1 MGAWRGIGTA
11 VVLAVL
17 LRATVA
23 AAGTLVEPIAR
34 LFLEGGWD
42 SNALYDGQ
50 SADTIGRFSPEV
62 GLRLHAPLWDLKTT
76 YGGELVYFERLASG
90 GIWNHRAGVSLDSRP
105 TRLTIF
111 TGNLRLS
118 QAFDPAG
125 LAQAGVFRT
134 GRQRALVV
142 NGRARFDFLADPLV
156 DTAATM
162 NERSVLF
169 QDGTGGAMHAPGV
182 ETLWRFGR
190 RLALGAAYGFGLFQ
204 SFEHAPT
211 PDALAYSHAV
221 RLRARWRAERH
232 VTVDASAGPALWLP
246 AGSRSIVPE
255 ALVEVLI
262 ATRGL
267 DLRFD
272 AAHGL
277 GIGATARPGL
287 VDYAEIGAERRW
299 ARRWFAR
306 GDGGLWRSG
315 TVPSGRDAVTGYM
328 LAGEAGAILGG
339 NLRLSITGAQYGRTD
354 DLAAA
359 EFRRTTV
366 GLRVGWELPGR

>member
-1 MGAWRGIGTA
+1 MGAWRGIGMA
-11 VVLAVL
+11 VVWAAL
-17 LRATVA
+17 LRATPA
-23 AAGTLVEPIAR
+23 AAGTRVEPIAR
-34 LFLEGGWD
+34 LSLEGGWD
-42 SNALYDGQ
+42 SNAMYDGR
-50 SADTIGRFSPEV
+50 SADTTGRISPEA
-62 GLRLHAPLWDLKTT
+62 GLRLHAPLWDLKAT
-76 YGGELVYFERLASG
+76 YGGELVYFERLAPG
-90 GIWNHRAGVSLDSRP
+90 GIWNHRGGLSLDAHP
-105 TRLTIF
+105 TRLTLF

-142 NGRARFDFLADPLV
+142 SGRARLDFLADRLV

-162 NERSVLF
+162 TERSVLF

-182 ETLWRFGR
+182 EALWRFGR
-190 RLALGAAYGFGLFQ
+190 RLSLGGAYAFGLFQ
-204 SFEHAPT
+204 SFERAPA
-211 PDALAYSHAV
+211 PDAVATSHGI
-221 RLRARWRAERH
+221 RMRARWRAERH

-246 AGSRSIVPE
+246 DGSRSIVPE

-267 DLRFD
+267 DVRFD
-272 AAHGL
+272 AGHGL

-287 VDYAEIGAERRW
+287 VDYAEIGGERRW

-306 GDGGLWRSG
+306 GDSGLWRSG

-339 NLRLSITGAQYGRTD
+339 NLRLSITGAHYGRTD
-354 DLAAA
+354 LAAP

-366 GLRVGWELPGR
+366 GLRLGWELPGR